1 MPEPSPLSEQQGL
14 PRAGMA
20 VLAVLAVAVGALE
33 NVPIP
38 VLPLLQHELSLNT
51 SQAALLTTA
60 LVLSGSVTGPI
71 TAKLADIH
79 GGRRMLLVMTWII
92 VAGAGISAFAD
103 SLPVMLAG
111 QILQGIG
118 VGILPVA
125 FTLVREYVQER
136 MALAVGLVTGPF
148 IAGTGLG
155 IVAAGPI
162 ADAMGRRWVFLLPTL
177 LVGALAVTARFA
189 LPRRKSPVALRAGR
203 ESLDWPGALLLAAAL
218 GALTFNLSRIPRTGW
233 LSLESLV
240 LFGVTLVTGACW
252 VAVERRTASPLIDLR
267 LLGRRGVW
275 SSVVVA
281 GVLGA
286 GSAVPAYLF
295 PQLLAMPS
303 ETAGFGFTAS
313 TSQVSLYLFPAYL
326 CAMFV
331 GPLSG
336 QLVRWF
342 GSRLVVAAAL
352 GVTAAGLLF
361 AAIWHTAPWHVV
373 LSLIVAVGIGVGT
386 AGTALYAGT
395 IASVEPADTGV
406 ASSVNMVARGIG
418 AAIGVQISAAALSS
432 RTDPDTQLPTEGSF
446 QFGFLLAAVLAVL
459 PLAIVAFMPGRA
471 SKTGEPEAARVPDP
485 IAGS

>member
-1 MPEPSPLSEQQGL
+1 
-14 PRAGMA
+14 MA

-38 VLPLLQHELSLNT
+38 VLPLLQRELSLT
-51 SQAALLTTA
+51 AAQAALLTTT

-71 TAKLADIH
+71 TAKLADLF

-92 VAGAGISAFAD
+92 VAGAGVSAFAD
-103 SLPVMLAG
+103 SLPVMLVG
-111 QILQGIG
+111 QTLQGIG

-136 MALAVGLVTGPF
+136 MSLAVGLVTGPF

-162 ADAMGRRWVFLLPTL
+162 ADAMSRRWVFLLPTL
-177 LVGALAVTARFA
+177 VVAALAVAAQFA
-189 LPRRKSPVALRAGR
+189 LPRRSAPGLRRQGR
-203 ESLDWPGALLLAAAL
+203 ETLDWPGALLLALAL

-233 LSLESLV
+233 LSTESLT
-240 LFGVTLVTGACW
+240 LFAVTLVSGACW
-252 VAVERRTASPLIDLR
+252 VAVERRAATPLIDLR

-281 GVLGA
+281 GVVGA

-303 ETAGFGFTAS
+303 EAAGFGFTAS

-342 GSRLVVAAAL
+342 GSRLVVAGAL
-352 GVTAAGLLF
+352 VVTAAGLLF
-361 AAIWHTAPWHVV
+361 AALWHSAPWHVV
-373 LSLIVAVGIGVGT
+373 LSLIVAVGIGVGA
-386 AGTALYAGT
+386 AGTALYVGT
-395 IASVEPADTGV
+395 IASVDPSDTGV
-406 ASSVNMVARGIG
+406 ATSVNMVARGIG
-418 AAIGVQISAAALSS
+418 AAIGVQISAAVLS
-432 RTDPDTQLPTEGSF
+432 TGTNPLTQLPTENSF
-446 QFGFLLAAVLAVL
+446 RFGFLLAAILALL

-471 SKTGEPEAARVPDP
+471 PAPSRPTAGRVPDP
-485 IAGS
+485 VPGS

>member
-1 MPEPSPLSEQQGL
+1 
-14 PRAGMA
+14 MA
-20 VLAVLAVAVGALE
+20 VLAILAVAVGAVE

-38 VLPLLQHELSLNT
+38 ILPLLQRELSLTT
-51 SQAALLTTA
+51 SQAALLTTT

-71 TAKLADIH
+71 TAKLADMF

-92 VAGAGISAFAD
+92 VAGAGISTFAD
-103 SLPVMLAG
+103 TLPVMLIG
-111 QILQGIG
+111 QTLQGIG

-125 FTLVREYVQER
+125 FTLVREFVQER
-136 MALAVGLVTGPF
+136 VALAVGLVTGPF

-162 ADAMGRRWVFLLPTL
+162 ADTLSRRWVFLLPTL
-177 LVGALAVTARFA
+177 LVAALAVAAQFA
-189 LPRRKSPVALRAGR
+189 LPQRRSPAARR
-203 ESLDWPGALLLAAAL
+203 EGQAKLDWPGALLLAIAL
-218 GALTFNLSRIPRTGW
+218 GALTFGLSRIPRTGW
-233 LSLESLV
+233 LSTESLA
-240 LFGVTLVTGACW
+240 LLAVTLVSGACW
-252 VAVERRTASPLIDLR
+252 VAVERRASSPLIDLR
-267 LLGRRGVW
+267 LLGHRGVW

-303 ETAGFGFTAS
+303 KVAGFGFTAS

-342 GSRLVVAAAL
+342 GSRLVVATAL
-352 GVTAAGLLF
+352 VVTAAGLLF
-361 AAIWHTAPWHVV
+361 AAVWHSAPWHVV
-373 LSLIVAVGIGVGT
+373 LSLIVAVGIGIGA

-395 IASVEPADTGV
+395 IAAVDPADTGI

-432 RTDPDTQLPTEGSF
+432 GTDRLTKLPAEGSF
-446 QFGFLLAAVLAVL
+446 QFGFLLAAILAVL
-459 PLAIVAFMPGRA
+459 PLAFVAFMPGRA
-471 SKTGEPEAARVPDP
+471 PVASHPAASRVPDP
-485 IAGS
+485 VPGS